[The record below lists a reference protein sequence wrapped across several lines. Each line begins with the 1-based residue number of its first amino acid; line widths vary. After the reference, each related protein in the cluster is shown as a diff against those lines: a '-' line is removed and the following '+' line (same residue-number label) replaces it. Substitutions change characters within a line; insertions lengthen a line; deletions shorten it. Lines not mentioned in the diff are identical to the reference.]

1 MIPPIRPPELPSFHP
16 TASPKRPAD
25 VAAPSQL
32 RRPIALIEVI
42 ICSGFPSQLALAVL
56 LGILGLRAVNQAGEL
71 SFAYVVTLSLT
82 DTAVLIAC
90 IFYFLGLHHEPV
102 LQFFLGPRTRRLE
115 VALGVA
121 LTPLMVLAALAGVA
135 AIQQI
140 SPALHNVPENPL
152 QALLRSPAH
161 VLVFTL
167 VAMVAGGLREELQRA
182 FILRRFEQHL
192 GGALAGAGYL
202 QRGLRTGPSDSGL
215 GRRDRDRG
223 ARCHLGGDLPRPPER
238 GGTNGQP
245 RRVQRNRDS
254 VDRLGYNFQRLK
266 TSPPYS
272 PGTSDCRARSDG
284 ELGHDSGPASGRTK
298 VPPYNP
304 RCKNSS
310 GRRRCLCREIE

>member
-192 GGALAGAGYL
+192 GGAWL
-202 QRGLRTGPSDSGL
+202 GLVIFSVAFGL
-215 GRRDRDRG
+215 GHQIQGWDVAIVTGALGAIWGAIYLVRR
-223 ARCHLGGDLPRPPER
+223 
-238 GGTNGQP
+238 
-245 RRVQRNRDS
+245 S
-254 VDRLGYNFQRLK
+254 VVAPMVSHAGFNVTEILL
-266 TSPPYS
+266 TVLA
-272 PGTSDCRARSDG
+272 T
-284 ELGHDSGPASGRTK
+284 T
-298 VPPYNP
+298 
-304 RCKNSS
+304 SS
-310 GRRRCLCREIE
+310 G